1 MRRAA
6 GERHDWIAPAFPR
19 LRAGTFIEAVMTW
32 RIVVRASRKFPR
44 LRAGTF
50 IEAKTTS
57 SRYSNS
63 KAFPR
68 LRAGTFIEAV

>member
-1 MRRAA
+1 
-6 GERHDWIAPAFPR
+6 
-19 LRAGTFIEAVMTW
+19 MTW

-50 IEAKTTS
+50 IEAEPASLNCSLATDFPALGRGLS
-57 SRYSNS
+57 LRLGIDVVCPVGEPV
-63 KAFPR
+63 FPR